1 MKLLTKNKAAYLDY
15 DIVDT
20 YDTGIVLQWHE
31 VKSIKGNNINIKDAI
46 VLLDGG
52 ELVINNM
59 DVPLYEKANIRTVG
73 AYNAKGRRALLVTK
87 LERTKIVAKT
97 TKTGLAIVPLQV
109 YIAKNGRIKLTIGIG
124 KLRRKVEKKQIIK
137 ERDIKRDMDREIKQF
152 KS

>member
-1 MKLLTKNKAAYLDY
+1 M
-15 DIVDT
+15 
-20 YDTGIVLQWHE
+20 
-31 VKSIKGNNINIKDAI
+31 
-46 VLLDGG
+46 
-52 ELVINNM
+52 VINNM

-87 LERTKIVAKT
+87 AERTKIVAKT

-152 KS
+152 KG